1 MIVFNPAI
9 RPTPSS
15 EARTIFIET
24 FRAQIAALERNASAF
39 RVPQTRHLYERH
51 PGMAYHFKPELF
63 IQRQGA
69 TDFSFPDRNFRLDA
83 GEICIMPKGVPHGEV
98 ARSEGRTFENVV
110 VCYYNETV
118 AIHVAH
124 ADAGGRPFVDDIY
137 FYTTPFFQ
145 DLVEYLNRICE
156 LRFTRT
162 PACDTAIKGLM
173 LAELALLQAIVEG
186 SAAGRFSE
194 TERVFRCQWLIRNNI
209 ADCDLSVERLSG
221 ELHCSPNHLS
231 KLFHEQTG
239 ERIVEY
245 ITRVRVGNAL
255 DALRHTSLSVKEIAA
270 ASGFNDPNYFAR
282 VFRKSTGRSPV
293 EFRQDLARVACMR
306 EQEPKVVYYDREEH
320 GFGLRPEVMARAESA
335 L

>member
-1 MIVFNPAI
+1 MIVFNPVVS
-9 RPTPSS
+9 PSPRL
-15 EARTIFIET
+15 EVRGLFIEA
-24 FRAQIAALERNASAF
+24 FRGQIAALERNTATF

-51 PGMAYHFKPELF
+51 LGMAYHFKPELF

-69 TDFSFPDRNFRLDA
+69 TDFSFPDRSFRLGA

-98 ARSEGRTFENVV
+98 ARSEGRSFENVV

-124 ADAGGRPFVDDIY
+124 ADPEGRPYVEDIH
-137 FYTTPFFQ
+137 FYTTPFFS

-173 LAELALLQAIVEG
+173 LAELALLLAIVEG
-186 SAAGRFSE
+186 SASGRFSE

-209 ADCDLSVERLSG
+209 ADAELGVDELAAQ
-221 ELHCSPNHLS
+221 LHCSPNHLS

-245 ITRVRVGNAL
+245 ITRVRIGNAL
-255 DALRHTSLSVKEIAA
+255 DALRHTNLSVKEIAV

-293 EFRQDLARVACMR
+293 EFRHDLARVACVR
-306 EQEPKVVYYDREEH
+306 EQEPKAVYFDREEH
-320 GFGLRPEVMARAESA
+320 DFGLRPEVMARAESA